1 MKEKWE
7 IVEHSWSDTSIY
19 NQDGRV
25 ICTKSI
31 DDEDTTEE
39 NQDEKENE
47 VSKDFNL
54 IVLAPDMKEILI
66 KLYSQ
71 GSFHSED
78 FKTVANLIGLESNSK
93 ITINDLWKSSK

>member
-19 NQDGRV
+19 DQDGRL

-31 DDEDTTEE
+31 DDEETNEE
-39 NQDEKENE
+39 NQDEREEE

-54 IVLAPDMKEILI
+54 IVLAPEMRDLLKYLNACGGLGYEKHDKIEKLLNRAKKE
-66 KLYSQ
+66 
-71 GSFHSED
+71 
-78 FKTVANLIGLESNSK
+78 
-93 ITINDLWKSSK
+93 